1 MNFKKKTLPNGLRI
15 ITVPMKEAQ
24 TATVMV
30 FVETGSDYETKEL
43 NGISHFLEHMLFK
56 GTQKRTSADLNN
68 ELDGAGAQSNAFTSN
83 EYTGYYAK
91 AHYRKLP
98 VLIDVVSDI
107 YLNSTLPDI
116 DIEKERGVI
125 IEEINMYQD
134 LPQKKVWSVL
144 AELVYGAQPAGRTV
158 IGPIS
163 NIKKIQ
169 REDFVEYQK
178 SHYVAESTIVVVAGR
193 FDEKK
198 IIGSIERNFAHIST
212 EEKETREKT
221 TDNQKIPGI
230 RFEHKKTDQSHL
242 LFGFR
247 TCPVDHKDQPIVAM
261 IATIL
266 AGGMSSR
273 LFREMRDER
282 GLCYYVYA
290 HPDTYTDR
298 GLLTIGSGVGHT
310 KLDEALTVILSECA
324 RLMKESVEDKE
335 LQKAKDYIIGNS
347 AMDLE
352 STDEI
357 GIFLASQEILLDE
370 IRKPQERF
378 KEIRDVTAADIMR
391 VARKIFKPENANLA
405 IIGPNKEGA
414 EKVRKHFNILTRR
427 KK

>member
-15 ITVPMKEAQ
+15 ITAPMKEAQ
-24 TATVMV
+24 TAAVMV

-56 GTQKRTSADLNN
+56 GTNRRSSSDLNN

-91 AHYRKLP
+91 AHHRKLP

-107 YLNSTLPDI
+107 YLNSTLPVV

-144 AELVYGAQPAGRTV
+144 SELIYGKQAAGRSV
-158 IGPIS
+158 LGPIS
-163 NIKKIQ
+163 NIEKIT
-169 REDFVEYQK
+169 REDFVAYQK
-178 SHYVAESTIVVVAGR
+178 EHYVAEATIVVVTGR

-198 IIGSIERNFAHIST
+198 IIATIERNFADISI
-212 EEKETREKT
+212 EEKT
-221 TDNQKIPGI
+221 TRGGTAENQKAPGI
-230 RFEHKKTDQSHL
+230 RLEYKKTDQSHL
-242 LFGFR
+242 IFGFR
-247 TCPVDHKDQPIVAM
+247 TYPVHHKDQPVVSM
-261 IATIL
+261 IATVL

-290 HPDTYTDR
+290 HPDTYIDR
-298 GLLTIGSGVGHT
+298 GLLAIGSGVGHA
-310 KLDEALTVILSECA
+310 KLDEAISVILSECS
-324 RLMKESVEDKE
+324 RLTHQLVEDKE
-335 LQKAKDYIIGNS
+335 LQKAKDYIIGNA

-357 GIFLASQEILLDE
+357 GMFLASQELLMKD
-370 IRKPQERF
+370 IKNPQERF
-378 KEIRDVTAADIMR
+378 KEIRNVTAADIMR
-391 VARKIFKPENANLA
+391 VARKIFKPENTNLA
-405 IIGPNKEGA
+405 VIGPDKEG
-414 EKVRKHFNILTRR
+414 EERLRKHFNILARR